1 MIKKQL
7 MKNSEKELFSSDEL
21 NICGFSDCYF
31 SRDRIT
37 TWSKKISRLNVR
49 TLAYDILIKMHNFLH
64 ILGRKYVL
72 CLKDLM
78 HASM

>member
-7 MKNSEKELFSSDEL
+7 MKNLEKELFSSDEL

-49 TLAYDILIKMHNFLH
+49 TLAL
-64 ILGRKYVL
+64 
-72 CLKDLM
+72 
-78 HASM
+78 S